1 MKCVCDGRNMSVSL
15 RWASTNWIAA
25 LAESIAV
32 RIWRRLSKNGT
43 SKWLY
48 FGDFF
53 SYGGKGL
60 RNYVAAE
67 WWWSKEQFIPA
78 TLPGFRVKVWKTM
91 ETTLKHLNAFIGL
104 FNLKGSYKFHG
115 TLSEV

>member
-1 MKCVCDGRNMSVSL
+1 MEER
-15 RWASTNWIAA
+15 
-25 LAESIAV
+25 
-32 RIWRRLSKNGT
+32 
-43 SKWLY
+43 
-48 FGDFF
+48 
-53 SYGGKGL
+53 GL
-60 RNYVAAE
+60 KKLCGCWMVMV
-67 WWWSKEQFIPA
+67 KEQFIPA